1 MRTIG
6 PLLNILLGGFMI
18 YMGVTGRGALPGTQS
33 TIAFAAVG
41 GLAVAYGVFRVIRER
56 RRVQ

>member
-6 PLLNILLGGFMI
+6 PLLNIVLGGFMI
-18 YMGVTGRGALPGTQS
+18 FMGVTGRGALPGTQS

-41 GLAVAYGVFRVIRER
+41 GLAVAYGVWRVVRER
-56 RRVQ
+56 RRIE